1 VRTSVRPTGRGVGA
15 FLLGD
20 AALALG
26 LVAGYPGLVG
36 LGVALLAVV
45 LVSLAGVLVP
55 APVEVRRHL
64 EPARVRRLSRCA
76 VVLDLTNRG
85 RVPVTVTVRDRVG
98 DEHVGLDVPRLL
110 PGQPTRSALA
120 MPVQRRGVVAT
131 GPVRLHRSG
140 LADLFRVTAVHGS
153 AAQVTVLPRV
163 LPCRG
168 LPAGV
173 RRGQVGADER
183 VLQGGTDLVGLREY
197 VPGDDLRRLHAA
209 TSARTGVLMVREDAD
224 PGRPHLTLLLDDR
237 TGSYA
242 TADDFEEACDATVSL
257 VRAARAEG
265 HPVRVVTSSGGIEV
279 GADPGAAAGAGRGD
293 DLADRVGQLLA
304 ELGDPAGSGPLA
316 GRAALGRHD
325 PDVLVLVSGS
335 RATAS
340 EQHQVVAGAQLGV
353 AVVVDP
359 RPERTVSAAGAAVV
373 LRGPRAEDLLHAW
386 DRAVAG

>member
-1 VRTSVRPTGRGVGA
+1 MRTAVRPTARGLGT
-15 FLLGD
+15 FLLAD

-45 LVSLAGVLVP
+45 LVSLGGVLVP
-55 APVEVRRHL
+55 APVEVSRRL
-64 EPARVRRLSRCA
+64 EPARVRRLSSCA

-85 RVPVTVTVRDRVG
+85 RFPVTVRVRDRVG
-98 DEHVGLDVPRLL
+98 DEHVVVDVPRLL
-110 PGQPTRSALA
+110 PGEPTRSELP

-131 GPVRLHRSG
+131 GPVRLHRQG

-163 LPCRG
+163 LRCRG
-168 LPAGV
+168 LPPGV

-224 PGRPHLTLLLDDR
+224 PGRPHLTVLLDDR
-237 TGSYA
+237 PASYRA
-242 TADDFEEACDATVSL
+242 PDDFEEACDVVVSL
-257 VRAARAEG
+257 VRAARTEG
-265 HPVRVVTSSGGIEV
+265 HPVRVVSASGVLEAEAEPSLV
-279 GADPGAAAGAGRGD
+279 AGGGG

-304 ELGDPAGSGPLA
+304 ELGDPVGEGGLA
-316 GRAALGRHD
+316 SAVALGRHD
-325 PDVLVLVSGS
+325 PDVLVVVSGT
-335 RATAS
+335 RAAVA
-340 EQHQVVAGAQLGV
+340 EQQQVVADAQLGV
-353 AVVVDP
+353 LVLVDP
-359 RPERTVSAAGAAVV
+359 RPDRTVSAVGSTVV
-373 LRGPRAEDLLHAW
+373 LRGPRAEDLLHTW